1 MPRAPPSPPQS
12 TAIALTKKQRRR
24 PRFRS
29 ETLGIRAVNK
39 AQRETKLYIGK
50 RTIGRILRAMIC
62 ERAAEFDSK
71 VCRMS
76 DAASLGLHTALEDE
90 LVHIFHTANDARLCD
105 NDRPRL
111 DNRHIRLA
119 VRAADNVH
127 RRSLYAQLE
136 KDMPLSLKRPVH
148 RRVFRPLVAAEPAK
162 AAKSTGVDKVAKPA
176 KVVKAAKST
185 TVDKATKPTKVAK
198 ATKSATVDKV
208 VKPAKAAT
216 PVEATKPAKAATPV
230 EATKPAKAAPTTKL
244 TKSAVAAAAKVAK
257 PVKPVTPAKT
267 VKPVVKIAKP
277 PKEDAQTR
285 KERRI
290 AEELRTQKDTA
301 LEAMRQAKASVI
313 DEEVR
318 AAAKRLERNNLLLQ
332 QATQQ
337 LAKTFNK

>member
-90 LVHIFHTANDARLCD
+90 LVHVFHTANDARLCD

-216 PVEATKPAKAATPV
+216 PVEATKPAKAA
-230 EATKPAKAAPTTKL
+230 PTTKL
-244 TKSAVAAAAKVAK
+244 TKSAVAAAAK
-257 PVKPVTPAKT
+257 PVKPATAVKT

>member
-216 PVEATKPAKAATPV
+216 PVEATKPAKAA
-230 EATKPAKAAPTTKL
+230 PTTKL
-244 TKSAVAAAAKVAK
+244 TKSAVAAAAK
-257 PVKPVTPAKT
+257 PVKPATAVKT